1 MFELR
6 SVDVWFD
13 FMKDGDIVGSIHLKC
28 EWYFSILPG
37 AGAEPLRTLKGP
49 QPTPCLKMNSTELT
63 IVSFVESEKP
73 ADTPKE

>member
-6 SVDVWFD
+6 SVDEWFD
-13 FMKDGDIVGSIHLKC
+13 FIKDGEIVGSIHLKC

-49 QPTPCLKMNSTELT
+49 QPTPCL
-63 IVSFVESEKP
+63 
-73 ADTPKE
+73 